1 VAEVIFEAA
10 RVARE
15 ESKRLRSDTAVLKF
29 AMRSRTRTAEE
40 RTAQAEA
47 AAASLNARRA
57 TPVTSPWSGL
67 RWLFEDESLDR
78 ALVPLD

>member
-1 VAEVIFEAA
+1 VVELIFEAA
-10 RVARE
+10 RNARE
-15 ESKRLRSDTAVLKF
+15 ESLRLRTEGAGLKV

-47 AAASLNARRA
+47 TVARLNAWRA

-67 RWLFEDESLDR
+67 CWLFEDESLER